1 MHVVRLL
8 LAVLSGALI
17 SLQARINGQ
26 LAAELG
32 DGTAAAVLS
41 FGSGLLVLSL
51 GLAAVAAARQGLG
64 RVWQDLRQQRLKWW
78 QLLGGCGGATF
89 VLAQGL
95 TVGALGVALFT
106 VAVVAG
112 QVGGGLLVDAKGLGP
127 AGPQRPTVRR
137 AVGAGLVLLAVGVSM
152 ADRLGAGFPY
162 LALVLPV
169 VAGVC
174 VSWQQ
179 AVNGHVRLSSGSA
192 YTGTFFNFL
201 TGTAALGLVFVVHAV
216 AAGVP
221 AGLPGDPYLYLGGL
235 VGIVFISIAV
245 ATVQKLGVLLLGLCT
260 ITGQLLGSL
269 ALDVFLP
276 HGDAQVS
283 AFTVGGAALALAAVA
298 LAAVSGSRTG
308 SGGSRI
314 RAAGRIGTAG
324 RAVSPAER
332 RSAADADASSSRSS
346 T

>member
-1 MHVVRLL
+1 MHVIWLL
-8 LAVLSGALI
+8 LAVFSGALI
-17 SLQARINGQ
+17 SLQARINGG
-26 LAAELG
+26 LSGKLG

-41 FGSGLLVLSL
+41 FGSGLLVLSV
-51 GLAAVAAARQGLG
+51 GLLLVRGARHGVG
-64 RVWQDLRQQRLKWW
+64 RVLRDVRERRLKWW

-95 TVGALGVALFT
+95 TVEALGVALFT

-112 QVGGGLLVDAKGLGP
+112 QVSGGLFVDAKGLGP

-137 AVGAGLVLLAVGVSM
+137 AVGAVLVLLAVGLSM

-162 LALVLPV
+162 LMLLLPL

-201 TGTAALGLVFVVHAV
+201 TGTAVLGLVFVGHAV
-216 AAGVP
+216 AVGIP
-221 AGLPGDPYLYLGGL
+221 SGLPREPYLYLGGL
-235 VGIVFISIAV
+235 VGIVFISVAV
-245 ATVQKLGVLLLGLCT
+245 AAVQKLGVLLLGLCT
-260 ITGQLLGSL
+260 ITGQLIGSI
-269 ALDVFLP
+269 ALDVLWP
-276 HGDAQVS
+276 HGDAEVT
-283 AFTVGGAALALAAVA
+283 AVTVAGAALALAAVV
-298 LAAVSGSRTG
+298 LAAVSGSRG
-308 SGGSRI
+308 RGSRV
-314 RAAGRIGTAG
+314 
-324 RAVSPAER
+324 RAVSPAVR
-332 RSAADADASSSRSS
+332 RRAANEDASSSRSS

>member
-1 MHVVRLL
+1 MHVLWLL
-8 LAVLSGALI
+8 LAVFSGALI

-26 LAAELG
+26 LAADLG

-41 FGSGLLVLSL
+41 FGSGLLVLSV
-51 GLAAVAAARQGLG
+51 GLLAVRGARHGLG
-64 RVWQDLRQQRLKWW
+64 RVVQDVRQQRLKWW

-137 AVGAGLVLLAVGVSM
+137 AVGAGLVLVAVGVSM

-162 LALVLPV
+162 LLLVLPV

-192 YTGTFFNFL
+192 YTGTYFNFL
-201 TGTAALGLVFVVHAV
+201 TGTAVLGLVFVGHAV
-216 AAGVP
+216 LAGVP

-235 VGIVFISIAV
+235 VGIAFISVAV
-245 ATVQKLGVLLLGLCT
+245 AAVQKLGVLLLGLCT

-298 LAAVSGSRTG
+298 LAAVSGSSR
-308 SGGSRI
+308 GGRSRI
-314 RAAGRIGTAG
+314 RAAGRV
-324 RAVSPAER
+324 VSPAAR

>member
-1 MHVVRLL
+1 MHVLWLL

-17 SLQARINGQ
+17 SLQARINGR

-41 FGSGLLVLSL
+41 FGSGLLVLSAGLL
-51 GLAAVAAARQGLG
+51 GVRVARHGLRRVVRDVRAA
-64 RVWQDLRQQRLKWW
+64 RLKWW

-112 QVGGGLLVDAKGLGP
+112 QVGGGLLVDAKGFGP

-137 AVGAGLVLLAVGVSM
+137 AVGAGLVLVAVGVSM

-162 LALVLPV
+162 LMLVLPV

-201 TGTAALGLVFVVHAV
+201 TGTAVLGLVFVGHA
-216 AAGVP
+216 ALAGVP
-221 AGLPGDPYLYLGGL
+221 AGLPGDPYLYLGGII
-235 VGIVFISIAV
+235 GIAFISIAV
-245 ATVQKLGVLLLGLCT
+245 TTVQKLGVLLLGLCT

-269 ALDVFLP
+269 ALDVFAP
-276 HGDAQVS
+276 NGDAQVS
-283 AFTVGGAALALAAVA
+283 AFTVGGAALALGAVA
-298 LAAVSGSRTG
+298 STAVSGSRG
-308 SGGSRI
+308 GGGSRI
-314 RAAGRIGTAG
+314 SAAGRGAG
-324 RAVSPAER
+324 PAAR
-332 RSAADADASSSRSS
+332 RSAANADAS
-346 T
+346 

>member
-1 MHVVRLL
+1 MHVVWLL
-8 LAVLSGALI
+8 LAVFSGALI

-41 FGSGLLVLSL
+41 FGSGLLVLSV
-51 GLAAVAAARQGLG
+51 GLALTRGARQGLG
-64 RVWQDLRQQRLKWW
+64 RLVRDVRAGRLKWW
-78 QLLGGCGGATF
+78 QLLGGFGGATF

-95 TVGALGVALFT
+95 AVGALGVALFT
-106 VAVVAG
+106 VAMVAG
-112 QVGGGLLVDAKGLGP
+112 QVGGGLLVDARGLGP

-137 AVGAGLVLLAVGVSM
+137 AVGAVLLLVAVGVSM

-162 LALVLPV
+162 LMLVLPLI
-169 VAGVC
+169 AGIC

-179 AVNGHVRLSSGSA
+179 GVNGHVRLSSGSA
-192 YTGTFFNFL
+192 YTGTYVNFL
-201 TGTAALGLVFVVHAV
+201 TGTAALGLVFVGHAV

-235 VGIVFISIAV
+235 VGIAFISVAV

-260 ITGQLLGSL
+260 ITGQLLGSI

-276 HGDAQVS
+276 HGDAAVS

-298 LAAVSGSRTG
+298 LAAVSGSRG
-308 SGGSRI
+308 DGGSRI
-314 RAAGRIGTAG
+314 RA
-324 RAVSPAER
+324 VSPAAR
-332 RSAADADASSSRSS
+332 SSAANAAASSSRSS